1 MSKIIETKD
10 GQTIIDIA
18 IEHCGDVDRL
28 MDIVEN
34 NTIVTVN
41 DTTGVDIDL
50 SEALVSGQKLTIQ
63 DEWVDGKIIKDLTQ
77 SISTAKI

>member
-50 SEALVSGQKLTIQ
+50 SEALVPGQKLTIQ